1 MMLKLVFNI
10 SQEITAGTATV
21 VSQAEGRSIC

>member
-10 SQEITAGTATV
+10 SQEITAGAAAV
-21 VSQAEGRSIC
+21 VSQAEGQSIC